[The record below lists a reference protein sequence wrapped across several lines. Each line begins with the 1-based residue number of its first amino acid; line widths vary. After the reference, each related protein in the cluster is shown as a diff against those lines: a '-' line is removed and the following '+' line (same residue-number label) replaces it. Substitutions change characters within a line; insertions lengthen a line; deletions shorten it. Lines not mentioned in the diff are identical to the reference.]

1 MCGKRVQTG
10 RITGEIDVA
19 GINNNWITGMAMTI
33 RCSDKLN
40 CSPIDLSCNRIKVF
54 LTKLETKSKLDCLL
68 LS

>member
-1 MCGKRVQTG
+1 MRCAEMFRE
-10 RITGEIDVA
+10 EIDVA
-19 GINNNWITGMAMTI
+19 EINDNSITRMAMTA